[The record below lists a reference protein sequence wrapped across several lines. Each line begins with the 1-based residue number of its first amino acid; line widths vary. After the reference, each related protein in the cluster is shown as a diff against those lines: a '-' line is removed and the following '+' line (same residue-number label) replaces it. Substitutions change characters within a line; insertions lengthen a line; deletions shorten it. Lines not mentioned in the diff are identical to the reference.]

1 MALLYSLYYA
11 VTRRSPL
18 WYHGLT
24 FVLIYMSVLVWQ
36 TYYALVTIRNTS
48 WGTRASVHG
57 DSAGDITVIA
67 PRAVAAEP
75 VAG

>member
-1 MALLYSLYYA
+1 MALIYSLYYA

-24 FVLIYMSVLVWQ
+24 FVVIYMSLLVWQ
-36 TYYALVTIRNTS
+36 TYYALLTIRNTR

-57 DSAGDITVIA
+57 DTKGEVTVVPSRTAAATVGSA
-67 PRAVAAEP
+67 
-75 VAG
+75 